1 MTPRKVMPL
10 TLANKIGNGSP
21 AIEDLIAVQ
30 TAILTSNTAV
40 VATVTEFRR
49 GMDKRLD
56 RQFGEVAKQIG
67 AVGEKLDGVCAEV
80 STIKDERRGEA
91 IRAEERTVSAK
102 NAIKD
107 AKEADTVAVQH
118 ALSRNQRMAVMVA
131 AVSGCGA
138 LGLGIVTLLLRV
150 AGVLS

>member
-1 MTPRKVMPL
+1 MPL

-56 RQFGEVAKQIG
+56 RQFGEVNGKITVLAEKVEGITDKVEGIEEARRLSAALAKQG
-67 AVGEKLDGVCAEV
+67 RSDAV
-80 STIKDERRGEA
+80 EA
-91 IRAEERTVSAK
+91 
-102 NAIKD
+102 NA
-107 AKEADTVAVQH
+107 VAMQH
-118 ALSRNQRMAVMVA
+118 ALSYNQRVAIMVA
-131 AVSGCGA
+131 AVSGIGA
-138 LGLGIVTLLLRV
+138 LCLGILNFV
-150 AGVLS
+150 AGH